1 MKRIAQIWAIL
12 ASLLLYPSVSAQ
24 NISLKL
30 RNVTVQEAITA
41 LNQTESY
48 SIILN
53 SDAVD
58 LNRKVSVSAQNAPIT
73 EVLAQVFAGQN
84 VDFVINGHSISV
96 IAARPQ
102 PQSQQPQPAGKTD
115 FRGKVTDS
123 SGEPLI
129 GASLKIVGTD
139 KGFITDI
146 DGNFSLTDMTFP
158 LEAIVS
164 FIGYS
169 DTRVRITG
177 KEPQPWHITL
187 DDSQN
192 LLDEIVV
199 VGYGTQK
206 KSSLS
211 GSVSIVSGKELNSRP
226 VVSAANA
233 LQGTDPATNIS
244 FGTGSPEGSYSINIR
259 GALSLNS
266 GSPLVLADGVE
277 VSLSQINPN
286 DIESISILKDASS
299 CAIYGT

>member
-102 PQSQQPQPAGKTD
+102 PQSQH
-115 FRGKVTDS
+115 R
-123 SGEPLI
+123 
-129 GASLKIVGTD
+129 
-139 KGFITDI
+139 
-146 DGNFSLTDMTFP
+146 
-158 LEAIVS
+158 
-164 FIGYS
+164 
-169 DTRVRITG
+169 
-177 KEPQPWHITL
+177 
-187 DDSQN
+187 
-192 LLDEIVV
+192 
-199 VGYGTQK
+199 
-206 KSSLS
+206 
-211 GSVSIVSGKELNSRP
+211 
-226 VVSAANA
+226 
-233 LQGTDPATNIS
+233 
-244 FGTGSPEGSYSINIR
+244 
-259 GALSLNS
+259 
-266 GSPLVLADGVE
+266 
-277 VSLSQINPN
+277 
-286 DIESISILKDASS
+286 
-299 CAIYGT
+299 